1 MRGASLCRHPDI
13 DHIIRL
19 VKAGQGAR
27 SIAAII
33 NRKYTAAPRY
43 QVNWITINDFIKNY
57 LHLDKKQ
64 REALRAEAKSNGM
77 VVTNNQIKD
86 LAIQSR
92 LNQKTD
98 ILDMQEILAEREL
111 DVREEMEKLYNTAL
125 AEIDAINDK
134 VNKMDGRNFVAGKAA
149 LVAAIDQ
156 VRKIIGDVR
165 IEQMES
171 KASQQVANSQVVL
184 NFNQINAHVDAIKQ
198 AVVETFREQGLMHQL
213 PEFLNRL
220 SGKLSKLSEVK
231 VTTSTGETITVQH
244 HGALNGGSCE

>member
-19 VKAGQGAR
+19 VKAGQGSR
-27 SIAAII
+27 SITTII
-33 NRKYTAAPRY
+33 NRKYAAAARY
-43 QVNWITINDFIKNY
+43 QVNWITVNDFIKNY

-64 REALRAEAKSNGM
+64 REILRAEARSNGM
-77 VVTNNQIKD
+77 VVTNSQMKD
-86 LAIQSR
+86 LAIQST

-98 ILDMQEILAEREL
+98 ILDMQELLAEREL
-111 DVREEMEKLYNTAL
+111 DVKEEMEKLYSTAL
-125 AEIDAINDK
+125 TEIDSINEK

-171 KASQQVANSQVVL
+171 KASSQGANSQVVL

-198 AVVETFREQGLMHQL
+198 AVVETFREQWMMHQL
-213 PEFLNRL
+213 PEFLNKL
-220 SGKLSKLSEVK
+220 SDKLSKLSEVK
-231 VTTSTGETITVQH
+231 VTTSTGETVMVQRQS
-244 HGALNGGSCE
+244 ALNGGPYE